1 MSDADIAQVH
11 ELHDW
16 ERNNAPRK
24 PLPKYAPDDKGY
36 GPQFC
41 TECGDDM
48 PDLRREM
55 GKLKCTDCTSAAE
68 VNARKYAP
76 A

>member
-11 ELHDW
+11 ELRDW

-24 PLPKYAPDDKGY
+24 PIPKYAPNDYSY
-36 GPQFC
+36 GPESC
-41 TECGDDM
+41 VECGDDM

-55 GKLKCTDCTSAAE
+55 GVLKCTDCTSAVE
-68 VNARKYAP
+68 ARAKQWAP